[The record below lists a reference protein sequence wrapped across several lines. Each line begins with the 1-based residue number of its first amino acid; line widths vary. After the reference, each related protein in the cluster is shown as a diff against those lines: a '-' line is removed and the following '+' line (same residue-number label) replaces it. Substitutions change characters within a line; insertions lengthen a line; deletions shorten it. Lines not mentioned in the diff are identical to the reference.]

1 LTTNAG
7 NVEPLLVGRP
17 NVGDRERLM
26 ARITGMLDRRWF
38 SNNGP
43 LVLEF
48 EAALASYLDV
58 GHVVAMC
65 NATIAMEIAARAL
78 DLRGEVIVPAYTFV
92 ATAHAFRW
100 QAITPVF
107 ADIDPATHNLD
118 PHALERLI
126 TPHTSALVG
135 THLWGR
141 SCDTDA
147 IEAIAARHGLP
158 VIYDAAHAFGCS
170 RHGRML
176 GGYGTC
182 EVFSFHATK
191 FLNSFE
197 GGAVATNDERLA
209 DRMRLM
215 RNFGFQGFD
224 NVVAL
229 GTNGKMTEVCAA
241 MGLTSLEAVDVLV
254 EMNRRN
260 YLTYRDELA
269 DIPGITLLAYDPAER
284 NNFQYIV
291 IEVDPELFP
300 VGRDALVAY
309 LHAHQVIARKYFWP
323 GVHRMQPYRTEQPE
337 IRTALPNTEAV
348 ARRVIVLPTGQQTG
362 GDDITRICRLI
373 RSAGSAGPLTPDDA

>member
-1 LTTNAG
+1 MTTNAG